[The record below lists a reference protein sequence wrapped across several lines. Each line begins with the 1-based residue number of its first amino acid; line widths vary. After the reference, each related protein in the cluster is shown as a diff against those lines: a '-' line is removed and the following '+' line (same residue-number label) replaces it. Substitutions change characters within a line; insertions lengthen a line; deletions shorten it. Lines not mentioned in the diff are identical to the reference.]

1 MAHVLAKDLRDAVLQ
16 FAVEGK
22 LSSIHLDDSNINSL
36 IDKLVLN
43 PKLESSEPPFEIPE
57 HWAWIQIGNLGK
69 SADTK
74 SFADGPFGSNL
85 KKIHQIESPEVRI
98 IQLSNVGEHS
108 WQDDNVKYTSYEHLK
123 TIARCEVHPGDFVIA
138 KMMPAG
144 RVIIMP
150 NVGTKI
156 TLGSDVVKFVPNEA
170 LNKEYLLLAMRSNCF
185 ISQVYTETKGI
196 TRVRT
201 SLNKIKS
208 YYLPI
213 PPIEEQARIVA
224 KVDEIMT
231 KIDEY
236 EKLENQLVK
245 LKEQFP
251 QDMKNSL
258 LQAGMMGKLTERLE
272 SDTPV
277 SQSYLSL
284 KSEDDE
290 EKRVKSRQGKLIPID
305 EGDTPYEIPKEWV
318 WLRNSEIT
326 RFINGRAYKK
336 EELLSNGKY
345 PILRVGNL
353 FTNDKW
359 FYSNLELDKDK
370 YCNTGDLL
378 YAWSASFGPTIW
390 HGNNSIF
397 HYHIWKLDYS
407 QFINKKF
414 LYYSLLEDTTNIKAD
429 SHGLGFVF
437 VTKKYIE
444 NRLIPFPS
452 IEEQQRIVDKLDELL
467 PLVDKLAELN

>member
-144 RVIIMP
+144 RTIIMP
-150 NVGTKI
+150 NIGTKI

-224 KVDEIMT
+224 KVNEIMS

-251 QDMKNSL
+251 QDMKDSL
-258 LQAGMMGKLTERLE
+258 LQASMMGKLTEQLDSELSPFVDSKVDINEYDYDLPTNWNVVKIMSVSDLYTGNSISASIKKSKYAGLACGFNYIGTKDVGFDCSISYDNGVKIPYDE
-272 SDTPV
+272 SKFKIAKKNSTLLCIEGGSAGKKIGIV
-277 SQSYLSL
+277 
-284 KSEDDE
+284 SEDVCFGNKLCSFNAGE
-290 EKRVKSRQGKLIPID
+290 HINYKFQYYVIYSPIFKKRFIENKSGMIGGVSIKKLKEILIPL
-305 EGDTPYEIPKEWV
+305 PP
-318 WLRNSEIT
+318 L
-326 RFINGRAYKK
+326 
-336 EELLSNGKY
+336 
-345 PILRVGNL
+345 
-353 FTNDKW
+353 
-359 FYSNLELDKDK
+359 
-370 YCNTGDLL
+370 
-378 YAWSASFGPTIW
+378 
-390 HGNNSIF
+390 
-397 HYHIWKLDYS
+397 
-407 QFINKKF
+407 
-414 LYYSLLEDTTNIKAD
+414 
-429 SHGLGFVF
+429 
-437 VTKKYIE
+437 
-444 NRLIPFPS
+444 
-452 IEEQQRIVDKLDELL
+452 EEQQRIVDKLDELL